1 MSRTAL
7 PAGRG
12 CSVVS
17 RTSRPINRSARS
29 APRTGSRPIRH
40 RLFGQLLGRQ
50 AQRGGAGESRPLE
63 ASEPVHQQQP
73 CLHEPTAA
81 PIGAVTS
88 IRSRGRESSAT
99 HVGGGKW
106 QVASGKA
113 MRSTARCE
121 AAGGPAEG
129 RLAGSPA
136 GTQREGVRS
145 QWATRPRTAGSP
157 EVVDL
162 TLRKGQQ
169 GSQHRQTIGPL
180 FTPTDDK
187 NPKQKQ
193 AVLVQ
198 EDFLVA
204 AAASS
209 PTKEAAFAISARN

>member
-1 MSRTAL
+1 MQAVTDQALGAERCRMSRTAL

-29 APRTGSRPIRH
+29 AAETGSRPIRH

-121 AAGGPAEG
+121 AAGGLQRAGLPAVPQEPNAKACVRNG
-129 RLAGSPA
+129 RPGPA
-136 GTQREGVRS
+136 QREA
-145 QWATRPRTAGSP
+145 QKL
-157 EVVDL
+157 L
-162 TLRKGQQ
+162 T
-169 GSQHRQTIGPL
+169 
-180 FTPTDDK
+180 
-187 NPKQKQ
+187 
-193 AVLVQ
+193 
-198 EDFLVA
+198 
-204 AAASS
+204 
-209 PTKEAAFAISARN
+209 